1 MGYFRH
7 ALRLALDPVT
17 RQSSMPKTLRPL
29 SLLAAL
35 AATILVAAGCGGEDV
50 PSDSVAKVGD
60 AKITKEQFNHW
71 FAASA
76 KQQAQSTGAKP
87 EDVVAPDPPNFT
99 KCVAAKSKQPVPK
112 GVPKPDPKALK
123 SQCKQEYEGLR
134 DQTLQFLISSQWLT
148 QEAAK
153 RKITA
158 SDKEV
163 QTTFQQQKK
172 QSFPKEADY
181 QKFLSSSGQTETDLL
196 YRVKLSVLTNKL
208 QQSIVKDKGTVSD
221 KAISDYYEKNKQRF
235 AQPETR
241 DLEVVL
247 AAKKAKA
254 DAALKAVKSGDKW
267 ADVAKKYSSDDAS
280 KSQGGKLPGVTKG
293 QQEKTFDAAIFNAKK
308 GEITGP
314 IKTQFGY
321 YVFRVTKIN
330 AAKQQSLEQVK
341 TTIKNLLQ
349 SQQQQKALNDFVKD
363 FQERYKDMTE
373 CAKDYVVEQC
383 SNAPNKTTTT
393 PVSGGS
399 PETGAPPQGTP
410 QQVPVP
416 QGAPQGAPP
425 QGAPPQGAP
434 PQGGA
439 PPQQVPAQPAP

>member
-1 MGYFRH
+1 
-7 ALRLALDPVT
+7 
-17 RQSSMPKTLRPL
+17 MPKLLRPL

-35 AATILVAAGCGGEDV
+35 AAVLLVITGCGGDDV

-71 FAASA
+71 FTASV

-87 EDVVAPDPPNFT
+87 EDVVNPDPPNFT
-99 KCVAAKSKQPVPK
+99 KCVAAKQKAPVPK
-112 GVPKPDPKALK
+112 GVPKPDPKAIK
-123 SQCKQEYEGLR
+123 AQCKQEYDGLR

-158 SDKEV
+158 TDKEV
-163 QTTFQQQKK
+163 KTTFDQQKK

-181 QKFLSSSGQTETDLL
+181 QKFLQTSGQSETDLL

-208 QQSIVKDKGTVSD
+208 QQSIVKDKATVTD
-221 KAISDYYEKNKQRF
+221 QQISDYYNKNKQRF

-247 AAKKAKA
+247 ASKKAKA

-308 GEITGP
+308 GVVTGP

-321 YVFRVTKIN
+321 YVFRVNKITP
-330 AAKQQSLEQVK
+330 AKQQSLGQVK

-349 SQQQQKALNDFVKD
+349 SQGQQKALNDFVKD
-363 FQERYKDMTE
+363 FQKRYKDMTE
-373 CAKDYVVEQC
+373 CAKDYVVDQC
-383 SNAPNKTTTT
+383 SNAPKKKTNTT

-399 PETGAPPQGTP
+399 PQAPGGTPPAGGQP

-416 QGAPQGAPP
+416 QGGGSGAPP
-425 QGAPPQGAP
+425 TPQP
-434 PQGGA
+434 TPQ
-439 PPQQVPAQPAP
+439 PTP

>member
-1 MGYFRH
+1 
-7 ALRLALDPVT
+7 
-17 RQSSMPKTLRPL
+17 MPKIFRPL

-35 AATILVAAGCGGEDV
+35 AAVVLVIAGCGGGADV

-71 FAASA
+71 FTASA

-99 KCVAAKSKQPVPK
+99 KCVAAKGKQPVPK
-112 GVPKPDPKALK
+112 GVPKPDAKALK
-123 SQCKQEYEGLR
+123 AQCKQEYDGLR

-148 QEAAK
+148 QESAK

-208 QQSIVKDKGTVSD
+208 QQSIVKDKATVTD

-247 AAKKAKA
+247 AAKKPKA

-267 ADVAKKYSSDDAS
+267 AAVAKKYSSDDAS

-293 QQEKTFDAAIFNAKK
+293 QQEKTFDAAIFSAKK
-308 GEITGP
+308 GAITGP

-321 YVFRVTKIN
+321 YVFRVTKITP
-330 AAKQQSLEQVK
+330 AKQQTLEQVK

-363 FQERYKDMTE
+363 FQERYKKMTE
-373 CAKDYVVEQC
+373 CAKDYLVEQC
-383 SNAPNKTTTT
+383 NNAPKKKTTTT
-393 PVSGGS
+393 PVSGGA
-399 PETGAPPQGTP
+399 PQTGAP
-410 QQVPVP
+410 QQVP

-425 QGAPPQGAP
+425 QGA
-434 PQGGA
+434 A
-439 PPQQVPAQPAP
+439 PPQQVPAQPTP

>member
-1 MGYFRH
+1 
-7 ALRLALDPVT
+7 
-17 RQSSMPKTLRPL
+17 MPKTLRPL
-29 SLLAAL
+29 TLLAAL
-35 AATILVAAGCGGEDV
+35 AVVILVIAGCGGGGV

-60 AKITKEQFNHW
+60 AKITKDQFNHW
-71 FAASA
+71 FTAAA

-87 EDVVAPDPPNFT
+87 ADVVAPDPPDFT
-99 KCVAAKSKQPVPK
+99 KCIAAKGKQPVPK

-123 SQCKQEYEGLR
+123 AQCKQEYDGLR

-158 SDKEV
+158 TDKEV

-172 QSFPKEADY
+172 QSFPKDADY
-181 QKFLSSSGQTETDLL
+181 QKFLQTSGQSETDLL

-208 QQSIVKDKGTVSD
+208 QQSIVKDKATVTD
-221 KAISDYYEKNKQRF
+221 AQISAYYAKNKQRF

-247 AAKKAKA
+247 AAKKPKA
-254 DAALKAVKSGDKW
+254 DAALKQIKSGTKW
-267 ADVAKKYSSDDAS
+267 ATVAKKYSSDDAS

-293 QQEKTFDAAIFNAKK
+293 QQEKTFDAAIFSAKK
-308 GEITGP
+308 GVVTGP
-314 IKTQFGY
+314 VKTQFGF
-321 YVFRVTKIN
+321 YVFRVTKITP
-330 AAKQQSLEQVK
+330 AKQQSLEQVK

-363 FQERYKDMTE
+363 FQKRYKGMTD
-373 CAKDYVVEQC
+373 CAKDFVVEQC
-383 SNAPNKTTTT
+383 KNAPKAKTATT

-399 PETGAPPQGTP
+399 PQTGGAPQTGGTP
-410 QQVPVP
+410 QQVPQTGTP
-416 QGAPQGAPP
+416 QQV
-425 QGAPPQGAP
+425 P

-439 PPQQVPAQPAP
+439 PQTPAQPAPSGP